1 MASLCSSNVQTT
13 KPINSLCKYN
23 NQLINLRNSS
33 SSSSASKN
41 SSSSSSSEVG
51 PGSKGLRKN
60 GFKIVTEIAPPPPI
74 RDIKPVLQILPNPS
88 IYSNKKKKSEKDP
101 YEIVK
106 KIYDI
111 EKSPWK
117 MRFLLMLVRRT
128 WVPDALAQ
136 LKFTAKHQT
145 EHIAR
150 NIFHCIHEAKTKH
163 DLLPEEL
170 IVKEIIGTK
179 GQFTK
184 KIRIMGRGRTGV
196 GYTRRTHVTLRV
208 TKCNFKEMIAKAP
221 DRKEKLVWLR
231 RMNMVRK
238 LKEAPKAMPP
248 P

>member
-1 MASLCSSNVQTT
+1 MTAS
-13 KPINSLCKYN
+13 
-23 NQLINLRNSS
+23 
-33 SSSSASKN
+33 
-41 SSSSSSSEVG
+41 
-51 PGSKGLRKN
+51 
-60 GFKIVTEIAPPPPI
+60 APPPPPV
-74 RDIKPVLQILPNPS
+74 DIEPVMHIIPNPN
-88 IYSNKKKKSEKDP
+88 IYTNKKKKPEKDP

-150 NIFHCIHEAKTKH
+150 NIFHCIHEAKVKY

-170 IVKEIIGTK
+170 IVKEIVGTK
-179 GQFTK
+179 GRFTK

-208 TKCNFKEMIAKAP
+208 TKCDFKEMIAMAS
-221 DRKEKLVWLR
+221 DRKEKLVWLK
-231 RMNMVRK
+231 RMYMVRK
-238 LKEAPKAMPP
+238 LKAPAATGAVPSGGESYSDVK
-248 P
+248 